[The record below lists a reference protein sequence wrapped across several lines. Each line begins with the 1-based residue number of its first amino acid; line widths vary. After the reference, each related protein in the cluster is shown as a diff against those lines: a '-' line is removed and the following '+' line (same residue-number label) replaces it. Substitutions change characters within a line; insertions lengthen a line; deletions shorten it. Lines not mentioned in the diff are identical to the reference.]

1 MDLSVKVTFDV
12 SPKFEELVF
21 LVLAAVATGKENNII
36 VAEPVPMKTKQQETV
51 AKPQKIVAKPQE
63 TEAKADIPGKEVP
76 KAEAEKLKEIA
87 DLPLDGDEL
96 IELRKQASE
105 FMGKNHKDNTQAI
118 KDWLDA
124 RNIERVTL
132 IPRSMVEEFRKD
144 VLGIAG

>member
-12 SPKFEELVF
+12 SPKLEELVF
-21 LVLAAVATGKENNII
+21 HVLAAQFANKDVVVREEESVAQPEVLVPRTATEN
-36 VAEPVPMKTKQQETV
+36 
-51 AKPQKIVAKPQE
+51 
-63 TEAKADIPGKEVP
+63 DISGTEVP
-76 KAEAEKLKEIA
+76 KAEAEKIKEVA

-96 IELRKQASE
+96 IEIRKQASE
-105 FMGKNHKDNTQAI
+105 FMGKNHKDNTKAI

>member
-12 SPKFEELVF
+12 SPKLEELVF
-21 LVLAAVATGKENNII
+21 HVLAAIATGKENN
-36 VAEPVPMKTKQQETV
+36 VVELKPAAAEKKPEPKKAEPKK
-51 AKPQKIVAKPQE
+51 AKENPA
-63 TEAKADIPGKEVP
+63 ADIPGKEVP
-76 KAEAEKLKEIA
+76 KAEAEKLKEVA

>member
-1 MDLSVKVTFDV
+1 MDISVRVMLDV
-12 SPKFEELVF
+12 SPKLEELVF
-21 LVLAAVATGKENNII
+21 HALAGLATRNETPVAVSVPTAEKKPEPKKAEPKKAKENP
-36 VAEPVPMKTKQQETV
+36 A
-51 AKPQKIVAKPQE
+51 
-63 TEAKADIPGKEVP
+63 ADIPGKEVP
-76 KAEAEKLKEIA
+76 KAEAEKLKEVA
-87 DLPLDGDEL
+87 DLPLDGDDL

-105 FMGKNHKDNTQAI
+105 FMGKNHKDNTKAI

>member
-12 SPKFEELVF
+12 SPKLEELVF
-21 LVLAAVATGKENNII
+21 HVLAAVATGKENN
-36 VAEPVPMKTKQQETV
+36 VVSNVVELKPAAAEKKPEPKKAEPKK
-51 AKPQKIVAKPQE
+51 AKENPA
-63 TEAKADIPGKEVP
+63 ADIPGKEVP
-76 KAEAEKLKEIA
+76 KAEAEKLKEVA